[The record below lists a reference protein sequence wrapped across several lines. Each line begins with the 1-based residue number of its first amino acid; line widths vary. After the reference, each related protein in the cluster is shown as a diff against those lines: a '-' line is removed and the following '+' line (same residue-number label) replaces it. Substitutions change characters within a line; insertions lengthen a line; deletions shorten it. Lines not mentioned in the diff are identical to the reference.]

1 MSNARS
7 VSLTLED
14 WRRAKECE
22 LRLGYSKLTCR
33 IDIDELFDNPGPAKT
48 ETVSPAKPKVAVDVD
63 KKPDFANDP
72 DFILPPSAD
81 AKPKPGR
88 LISNLKPLEDFKRV
102 TSSGDVFRKAIQDM
116 GVVVKE
122 NVAASFSKQ
131 AFPGAIAC
139 LEEARSTA
147 LMYEES
153 ETYNK

>member
-1 MSNARS
+1 MGG
-7 VSLTLED
+7 
-14 WRRAKECE
+14 
-22 LRLGYSKLTCR
+22 LRKLTVR

-48 ETVSPAKPKVAVDVD
+48 DTLSPAKPKVDSRAD
-63 KKPDFANDP
+63 KKPDFADDP

-81 AKPKPGR
+81 SKPKPGR
-88 LISNLKPLEDFKRV
+88 LISNLRPLEDFKRV
-102 TSSGDVFRKAIQDM
+102 TASGDVFKKAIQDI

-139 LEEARSTA
+139 LEEARATA

-153 ETYNK
+153 ETYNE

>member
-1 MSNARS
+1 M
-7 VSLTLED
+7 
-14 WRRAKECE
+14 
-22 LRLGYSKLTCR
+22 
-33 IDIDELFDNPGPAKT
+33 
-48 ETVSPAKPKVAVDVD
+48 SPAKPKIATDAD

-102 TSSGDVFRKAIQDM
+102 TASGDVFKKAIQDI
-116 GVVVKE
+116 GAVVKE

-147 LMYEES
+147 LMFEETD
-153 ETYNK
+153 TYNG